1 MHRFLRAI
9 GFSDIRERDLELIV
23 NEIIE
28 HPDTMEVTKDSEGKE
43 FAEVTKEFAKNIGIA
58 IRGSYNEEDIFQIEY
73 YVPFA
78 KTDRITTMET
88 VEIERYAEKEA
99 YAGVCD
105 ETHLGVILIFY
116 LQNVAEF
123 LSETRICKKD
133 AYFRGAYLC
142 ALSIEGKIILPI
154 HEDIRAK
161 MKANYKYEKRSQ
173 LMAEAREGNEEALE
187 TLSMQDM
194 DLYSDISQRALE
206 EDVFSIVRSTFM
218 SYSIESDHYSIVGEI
233 IDVLEQINILTKE
246 KLYTLTLNTNELI
259 FNVTINQ
266 KDLLG
271 EPKIGR
277 RFKGYIWMQGT
288 VCI

>member
-28 HPDTMEVTKDSEGKE
+28 HPDTMEVTKNSEGKE
-43 FAEVTKEFAKNIGIA
+43 FAEVTKEFAENIGIA

-73 YVPFA
+73 YVPFV
-78 KTDRITTMET
+78 KSNVITSMEI

-99 YAGVCD
+99 YAGICD
-105 ETHLGVILIFY
+105 EAHLGVMLIFY

-123 LSETRICKKD
+123 LSESRIRKQD
-133 AYFRGAYLC
+133 TYFRGAYLC
-142 ALSIEGKIILPI
+142 ALSVEGKIILPI
-154 HEDIRAK
+154 NEDMSEK
-161 MKANYKYEKRSQ
+161 MKASHRYEKRSQ

-194 DLYSDISQRALE
+194 ELYSDISQRALK
-206 EDVFSIVRSTFM
+206 EDVFSIVSSTFM

-233 IDVLEQINILTKE
+233 IDVVEQINILTKE

-271 EPKIGR
+271 EPKVGR